1 MKSKKSVP
9 NICII
14 GLGNPGTK
22 YNGTRHNIGKDWVK
36 NVATDSYLDLRV
48 KKKIESTVGLSG
60 NEKILWGYPNHYVN
74 ESGISI
80 NKILKTNNFDLEQI
94 IIIHDD
100 LDLPLGTLKLK
111 IGGGHGGHNGLK
123 SIISHAG
130 KSFIRLRVGIGHPGS
145 KVDVTNWVLGKFK
158 TAEKD
163 LIIKSYYEFNH
174 VIELLSNN
182 DIHTAQLKLHT
193 K

>member
-1 MKSKKSVP
+1 MP

>member
-1 MKSKKSVP
+1 MP

-36 NVATDSYLDLRV
+36 NIATEFYLDLQV

-60 NEKILWGYPNHYVN
+60 NEKILWGYPNQFVN

>member
-1 MKSKKSVP
+1 MP

-36 NVATDSYLDLRV
+36 NVAIDTDLNLQV

-60 NEKILWGYPNHYVN
+60 DEKILWGYPNKYVN
-74 ESGISI
+74 ESGHSI
-80 NKILKTNNFDLEQI
+80 KKIVNNNNFNLSQI

-100 LDLPLGTLKLK
+100 LDLPIGSLKLK
-111 IGGGHGGHNGLK
+111 IGGGHGGHNGLR
-123 SIISHAG
+123 SIISHSG
-130 KSFIRLRVGIGHPGS
+130 KSFVRLRVGIGHPGN

-158 TAEKD
+158 SAEKD
-163 LIIKSYYEFNH
+163 PIQESFFKFSNA
-174 VIELLSNN
+174 IELLSNN
-182 DIHTAQLKLHT
+182 KILDAQFKIHSE
-193 K
+193 